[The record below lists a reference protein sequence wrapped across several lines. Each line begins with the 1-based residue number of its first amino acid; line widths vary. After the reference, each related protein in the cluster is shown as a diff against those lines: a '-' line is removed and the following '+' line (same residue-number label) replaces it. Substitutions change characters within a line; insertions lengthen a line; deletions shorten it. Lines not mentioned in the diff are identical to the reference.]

1 MKGACIVSLLIMKRA
16 CNVQVVCEQQLQT
29 SEEQRVEQTKR
40 LIHQVAD
47 IENSAMPILQRC
59 IEGIRQASSVV
70 NHEQVKKFIMR
81 YSSLYE
87 PKSWVLHS
95 LSSCSVKCVDHD

>member
-1 MKGACIVSLLIMKRA
+1 
-16 CNVQVVCEQQLQT
+16 VQVVCEQQLQT

-70 NHEQVKKFIMR
+70 NHEQVKK
-81 YSSLYE
+81 SLLCVFQVYTN
-87 PKSWVLHS
+87 LS
-95 LSSCSVKCVDHD
+95 LSIAFAS